1 MKKQKG
7 QVTENNT
14 LEEKIIDLETK
25 LKFALA
31 DYQNLAKEVENQKL
45 LRERIIKKNVFS
57 DLIDIFTD
65 LFIALESLPKELID
79 NPSIRGLIHII
90 EKYKTLLNNHGVEQ
104 INFIVGAD
112 YDSETSEVI
121 GTVLSEENVGK
132 VAQVVQPGYKI
143 QEMVIKPAKVL
154 IFQKQ

>member
-79 NPSIRGLIHII
+79 NPNIHGLVHII
-90 EKYKTLLNNHGVEQ
+90 VKYKELLNNHGVEQ
-104 INFIVGAD
+104 IDFIVGAD
-112 YDSETSEVI
+112 YNAETSEVI
-121 GTVLSEENVGK
+121 GTIPSEENVGK